1 MDFGCCSDRRCVGV
15 ATRGT
20 QGLSSLQKKE
30 LWERWKAGESLTEIG
45 RALQK
50 RTGSIHWALKA
61 TGGFAPPKRRR
72 SSRALSQ
79 AEREEISRGLAAGDS
94 LRAIAA
100 RLGRAASSVSRE
112 VGRNGGCVRYRALEA
127 EERTWERARRP
138 KRCLLAR
145 NGLLGDV
152 VARKLKEDWSPQQI
166 SGWLRRRY
174 PNNEAM
180 YVSHE
185 TIYRTLFVQAKG
197 ALKKEL
203 LTHLRS
209 RRMMRRARCAST
221 AGQQRGQIK
230 DAVSIRERPP
240 EAEDRA
246 VPGHWEGDLIAGSRN
261 THVATLVER
270 SSRFVMVVRVSGKDT
285 ESVVAALS
293 EQIRRLPKTMM
304 ATMTWDRGPEM
315 AAHKKFTIATDVAVY
330 FCDPKSPW
338 QRGTSENTN
347 RLLRYYLPKKTDLSV
362 YDQADLDLI
371 ALKLNTRPRKTLGY
385 STPAATLDR
394 TVALTG

>member
-1 MDFGCCSDRRCVGV
+1 V

-20 QGLSSLQKKE
+20 QGLSSSQKKE

-61 TGGFAPPKRRR
+61 TGGFAPPQRRR
-72 SSRALSQ
+72 SSRALGQ

-94 LRAIAA
+94 FRAIAA

-112 VGRNGGCVRYRALEA
+112 VGRNGGRARYRALEA

-138 KRCLLAR
+138 KRCLLAE
-145 NGLLGDV
+145 NDGLRDV

-174 PNNEAM
+174 PNDEAM

-185 TIYRTLFVQAKG
+185 TIYRTLFVQARG

-203 LTHLRS
+203 LAHLRS
-209 RRMMRRARCAST
+209 GRTMRYSRRCPSAT
-221 AGQQRGQIK
+221 AGGRPGQIK
-230 DAVSIRERPP
+230 EAVSIRERPA

-246 VPGHWEGDLIAGSRN
+246 VPGHWEGDLLSGGRD

-270 SSRFVMVVRVSGKDT
+270 SSRFVMLWWGW
-285 ESVVAALS
+285 E
-293 EQIRRLPKTMM
+293 PKTPQ
-304 ATMTWDRGPEM
+304 A
-315 AAHKKFTIATDVAVY
+315 
-330 FCDPKSPW
+330 S
-338 QRGTSENTN
+338 
-347 RLLRYYLPKKTDLSV
+347 LRPS
-362 YDQADLDLI
+362 AS
-371 ALKLNTRPRKTLGY
+371 R
-385 STPAATLDR
+385 
-394 TVALTG
+394 

>member
-1 MDFGCCSDRRCVGV
+1 MGRLGRP
-15 ATRGT
+15 
-20 QGLSSLQKKE
+20 GLPEARKKE
-30 LWERWKAGESLTEIG
+30 LWERWKAGESISDIA
-45 RALQK
+45 RALNK
-50 RTGSIHWALKA
+50 PPGSIHGVLKA
-61 TGGFAPPKRRR
+61 TGGIAPPHRRR
-72 SSRALSQ
+72 PRWVLTL
-79 AEREEISRGLAAGDS
+79 AEREEISRGLASGES
-94 LRAIAA
+94 MRAIAA
-100 RLGRAASSVSRE
+100 RLGRSASTVSRE
-112 VGRNGGCVRYRALEA
+112 VERNGGRSSYRALKA
-127 EERTWERARRP
+127 DERTWERARRP

-246 VPGHWEGDLIAGSRN
+246 VPGHWEGDLLTGSRN
-261 THVATLVER
+261 THIATLVER
-270 SSRFVMVVRVSGKDT
+270 SSRFVMLVRVKGKDT
-285 ESVVAALS
+285 ESVVEALS
-293 EQIRRLPKTMM
+293 DQIRRLPKAMM
-304 ATMTWDRGPEM
+304 DTLTWDRGTEM
-315 AAHKKFTIATDVAVY
+315 ADHKKFTIATDVAVY

-347 RLLRYYLPKKTDLSV
+347 RLLRQYLPGGADLSG
-362 YDQADLDLI
+362 YNQHDLDAI
-371 ALKLNTRPRKTLGY
+371 ALKLNSRPRKTLAY
-385 STPAATLDR
+385 RTPADTLAQ